1 MFLLQAFSRHF
12 NNLAIGT
19 LIRTMKKTYWS
30 AIFAGMAA
38 GIGTVLLLALIYMF
52 FIQNIQL

>member
-1 MFLLQAFSRHF
+1 LNREFCLRFCI
-12 NNLAIGT
+12 LAVIT
-19 LIRTMKKTYWS
+19 TIAAMKKPYWS

-38 GIGTVLLLALIYMF
+38 GIGTVLLLALIYMY

>member
-1 MFLLQAFSRHF
+1 
-12 NNLAIGT
+12 
-19 LIRTMKKTYWS
+19 MKKPYWS

-38 GIGTVLLLALIYMF
+38 GIGTVLVLALIYMF

>member
-1 MFLLQAFSRHF
+1 M
-12 NNLAIGT
+12 N
-19 LIRTMKKTYWS
+19 KTKLKWS

-52 FIQNIQL
+52 FIQKIQL